1 MKLTTHVR
9 LVRRIRMS
17 GAAPL
22 FPLYVITLLLYFLI
36 YTFDGYRFMSGDNV
50 KLVENFPTF
59 RRNVLFLYSD

>member
-1 MKLTTHVR
+1 
-9 LVRRIRMS
+9 MS